1 MTRTLILF
9 GAGPGIGN
17 HVASE
22 FAGKGIEHVI
32 LLSRNTQRLQ
42 NEDAPFVTKTSSSTK
57 VDTLRVDL
65 ADTKSIPY
73 VLKQLDS
80 MTEGEEVEV
89 VFFNAARIKPSEVLG
104 VTIEEIDEDFKVTA
118 LSLIPTTSYI
128 LIENKDYESCSLHHS
143 TALCSQTPGPCPVQ
157 SLAQTGPSCHQ
168 QPSAVGSY
176 TSTPLAELGE
186 GFAEEHGGELQPR
199 FQ

>member
-17 HVASE
+17 HVAFE
-22 FAGKGIEHVI
+22 FAVKGIEHII
-32 LLSRNTQRLQ
+32 LLSRKIQRLQ
-42 NEDAPFVTKTSSSTK
+42 NEDARFVTKSNSTK

-65 ADTKSIPY
+65 ADTKSIPD

-80 MTEGEEVEV
+80 MTEGEDVEV

-104 VTIEEIDEDFKVTA
+104 VSIEEIDEDFKVTT
-118 LSLIPTTSYI
+118 LSLIPTTSYT
-128 LIENKDYESCSLHHS
+128 LIEIKDYQSCTLHHS
-143 TALCSQTPGPCPVQ
+143 TALHSQTPGPCPIQ
-157 SLAQTGPSCHQ
+157 SLAQTGPSCNQ
-168 QPSAVGSY
+168 QPSTMGSC